1 MWIRSENGEPIKPL
15 PIEASGSNVIL
26 RRNYTRVVATEEMP
40 EHWTYDEWQMTAEQY
55 EIYQNF
61 EQAINEQSD
70 ALIELADIIAEI
82 GG

>member
-1 MWIRSENGEPIKPL
+1 M
-15 PIEASGSNVIL
+15 
-26 RRNYTRVVATEEMP
+26 ATEEMP